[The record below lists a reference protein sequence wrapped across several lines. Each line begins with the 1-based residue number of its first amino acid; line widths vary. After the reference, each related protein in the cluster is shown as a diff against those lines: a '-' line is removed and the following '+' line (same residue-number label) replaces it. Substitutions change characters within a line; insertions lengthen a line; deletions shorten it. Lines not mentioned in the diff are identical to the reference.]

1 MNQDDFMIPTLN
13 SFNIQ
18 QKLQNGILM
27 VYPDSGHG
35 FLYQYATSF
44 AKHVLLFLADE

>member
-1 MNQDDFMIPTLN
+1 MIPTVN

-18 QKLQNGILM
+18 QKVPNGILM

-35 FLYQYATSF
+35 FLYQFAESF
-44 AKHVLLFLADE
+44 AKHVKLFLAE